1 MKTNSNF
8 SIPRLAR
15 FIRFDFMSN
24 LRSYIFR
31 ISLIAI
37 IMLLCMILGSI
48 FISGNSFNSGEQ
60 YISTIS
66 SIASTAFVITIM
78 VSLSLIFEPM
88 KTVGG
93 RINHLMLPASKAEK
107 FVGRLLISTIGIAV
121 AFIMALLVAECV
133 RNVTLLSFGSKYSDV
148 LGFYF
153 PGIMANMA
161 DSLNPAFAVVSIHIF
176 NLSAFLLGGALW
188 YNYSFVKT
196 DNPRTLLLHR
206 SGTSLVRGGS
216 PPRQTC
222 HIRFGIHQRTLLR
235 HNLGCHSCHVD
246 RRISTLPP
254 RFNHQPS
261 FHIQTVTHH
270 EFRTH

>member
-188 YNYSFVKT
+188 YNYYFVKT
-196 DNPRTLLLHR
+196 LCVQTILGLFFFIVAGLLSFVVAALLDKLATFDLEFINALYYGIIWAAIAAMWIGAYQLYRHASIINR
-206 SGTSLVRGGS
+206 
-216 PPRQTC
+216 
-222 HIRFGIHQRTLLR
+222 RFIFKQ
-235 HNLGCHSCHVD
+235 
-246 RRISTLPP
+246 
-254 RFNHQPS
+254 
-261 FHIQTVTHH
+261 
-270 EFRTH
+270 